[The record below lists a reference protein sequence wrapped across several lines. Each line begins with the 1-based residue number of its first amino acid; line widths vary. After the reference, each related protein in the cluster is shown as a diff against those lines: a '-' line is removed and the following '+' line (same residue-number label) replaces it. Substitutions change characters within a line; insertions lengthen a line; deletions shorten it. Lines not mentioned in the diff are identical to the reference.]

1 MPKPIQKSLWWGSA
15 RPQNWWHPC
24 RKQFKRSDASTPSS
38 HHLPLHPFWFP
49 VYDKKKRGGSLSG
62 TSIERTDFTTIRHLY
77 SHLFREPTKR
87 DIAYRGPRSKG
98 ITPVL
103 MWHRP
108 DTSFILPCP
117 VSSFFPLHFHSQHPC
132 ETCWMVWF
140 CWDTLH
146 TSIKNYSS
154 TISFTCSSL
163 GKINTG
169 FGRHFHP
176 VLHRERGRNHSSTQ
190 VWGFFF

>member
-1 MPKPIQKSLWWGSA
+1 
-15 RPQNWWHPC
+15 
-24 RKQFKRSDASTPSS
+24 
-38 HHLPLHPFWFP
+38 
-49 VYDKKKRGGSLSG
+49 
-62 TSIERTDFTTIRHLY
+62 
-77 SHLFREPTKR
+77 
-87 DIAYRGPRSKG
+87 
-98 ITPVL
+98 

-154 TISFTCSSL
+154 TISFICSSL
-163 GKINTG
+163 GKINAG

-176 VLHRERGRNHSSTQ
+176 VLHRERGRNHSSMQ
-190 VWGFFF
+190 VWGFFFFKLGSLHLQSRLTVKVADLCNYQNPHKRNFIVQVGMHSQDGTFQRLWIWTNYKQLTKYRKFWTGLHSLNMSKCKYQKEQSIFS